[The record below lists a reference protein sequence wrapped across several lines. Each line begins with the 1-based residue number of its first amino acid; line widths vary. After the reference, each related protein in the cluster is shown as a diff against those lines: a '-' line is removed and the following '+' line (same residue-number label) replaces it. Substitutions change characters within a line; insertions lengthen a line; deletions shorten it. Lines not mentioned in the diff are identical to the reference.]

1 MADNNEGV
9 EVTRALDV
17 QAEGSWSALV
27 ELGLPLSLVNAA
39 TSKSD
44 KGQNWESPVPVQN
57 SLLKVTLPK
66 GQTNGRS
73 AGVLVH
79 ALNGAGKTGAFLLAS
94 LSRITASGRGP
105 QVVIIEPTN
114 QLVLQVAEEAEKMVA
129 PEHGG
134 IAGIKVLAVQGKV
147 KNKLSDDV
155 IVGTAVQIKS
165 AVSDGLLKCDNIVAF
180 VVDECDEALV
190 NSGPL
195 LVEIRKKLPKPDSA
209 GNGPLVLLVS
219 ATLQSLAE
227 LTPAG
232 TRNETK
238 NSAAVG
244 CAGQLLGGFLAV
256 PPANAP
262 PSALS
267 KDVPVHFF
275 LPSDKKKM
283 DSVGHFILSM
293 NENAAYSENFQDTKA
308 AYLAQLLIKLGSRKV
323 LVFVENNKSVP
334 EVMERVCAH
343 YLKFTGG
350 ANPLSAAAAYKQ
362 AAAPGTDQRQLR
374 AEETLKLR
382 DRIKKL
388 QKGEVKVLFC
398 TGGLSRGIDILGLEV
413 VVNFDFPERQ
423 GRADVASFQHRIGRV
438 GRGKK
443 IGISIVMTNGMSQA
457 TALKTTLPQLGLG
470 ESDFTRLD
478 AGSGSEDSLPSLCEK
493 AAELIAIM
501 EKELEK
507 ATRYGTKAN
516 IPQGMVSTS
525 AAVSSTPTPSSS
537 NVAQRSDSSAAGV
550 AAQILQ
556 QINESSSLK
565 PNSLD
570 VGTSSTSSLPYAQQ
584 QQQQYQEQ
592 PPYGYPHPSQGYPPA
607 GSGHPFHTMG
617 ALSHALPPMTG
628 GPGYGAPPGHGV
640 PTPMS
645 YGYPP
650 GVMDPRFA
658 AGGGGMMDPRMM
670 DPRMM
675 DPRMMQQ
682 FMMQQQPQ
690 QFQHH
695 YQQQHQHQQ
704 HQQQPQFEGQMPHPH
719 MYGQAIP
726 PPNMLYQQQQQQ
738 QAPSQQQQP
747 QSPQQTAYRLP
758 LDWVPANVSFV
769 GAQSAVKAFV
779 HVPPYVTNE
788 PPPMPAG
795 YETQFVW
802 RQGTN
807 DTDNVFQWCLSLA

>member
-1 MADNNEGV
+1 MSAENNEGV

-17 QAEGSWSALV
+17 QAEGSWSSLV

-39 TSKSD
+39 TNKGD

-66 GQTNGRS
+66 GQTNGHS

-94 LSRITASGRGP
+94 FSRITASGKGP

-134 IAGIKVLAVQGKV
+134 PAGIKVLAVQGKV

-195 LVEIRKKLPKPDSA
+195 LVEIRKKLPKPDAA
-209 GNGPLVLLVS
+209 GNGPLVLLIS

-244 CAGQLLGGFLAV
+244 CAGQLLGGFFAV
-256 PPANAP
+256 PPANAQ

-293 NENAAYSENFQDTKA
+293 NENAAYSEKFQDTKA

-362 AAAPGTDQRQLR
+362 AAVAGTDQRQLR

-413 VVNFDFPERQ
+413 VINFDFPERQ

-443 IGISIVMTNGMSQA
+443 IGISVVMTNGMSQA
-457 TALKTTLPQLGLG
+457 AALRSTLPQLGLG

-478 AGSGSEDSLPSLCEK
+478 AGSGAEEALPALCEK
-493 AAELIAIM
+493 AAELIAVM

-507 ATRYGTKAN
+507 ATRYGTKAI
-516 IPQGMVSTS
+516 IPQGMIAAPTST
-525 AAVSSTPTPSSS
+525 ASSSSS
-537 NVAQRSDSSAAGV
+537 NVVQKSDSNGGGI
-550 AAQILQ
+550 AAQIQQ
-556 QINESSSLK
+556 QINDASVRSNTLDVRTSSS
-565 PNSLD
+565 
-570 VGTSSTSSLPYAQQ
+570 SSSPFVAQQ
-584 QQQQYQEQ
+584 QHYNDQ
-592 PPYGYPHPSQGYPPA
+592 PPYGYPAQGFPPA
-607 GSGHPFHTMG
+607 GSGHPLHSMG
-617 ALSHALPPMTG
+617 ALSHALPMV
-628 GPGYGAPPGHGV
+628 GPGYGAPSGGGGGGGV
-640 PTPMS
+640 PPPMG

-650 GVMDPRFA
+650 EMDPRFSN
-658 AGGGGMMDPRMM
+658 GMV
-670 DPRMM
+670 

-682 FMMQQQPQ
+682 YVMQQQQ
-690 QFQHH
+690 QFH
-695 YQQQHQHQQ
+695 QQQYHHQQ
-704 HQQQPQFEGQMPHPH
+704 QQQQPQFEGQMPPYNPSYGPGPGGVVPPPH
-719 MYGQAIP
+719 YYQQQIP
-726 PPNMLYQQQQQQ
+726 PQQQQQQ
-738 QAPSQQQQP
+738 LQQNQAAPRFPSDWMPARVQFGE
-747 QSPQQTAYRLP
+747 SVERAMVHLP
-758 LDWVPANVSFV
+758 PYENADHPPVMPVSFK
-769 GAQSAVKAFV
+769 AQFQWKQGR
-779 HVPPYVTNE
+779 NE
-788 PPPMPAG
+788 HDG
-795 YETQFVW
+795 VL
-802 RQGTN
+802 
-807 DTDNVFQWCLSLA
+807 QWCLVLK